1 MSQEDR
7 PAEAPGPAEVPVS
20 AETGTS
26 GAAMALDPLDM
37 RNYGLEKLQEIK
49 PGRWMAR
56 AKLVGFPLGILS
68 FLFFHFRW
76 CGPIGFFEA
85 ATGVANIGH
94 LYTVTGLF
102 VFSLILWMTEAIP
115 SYLTSFIVIVS
126 TILFGVLKMRPTFA
140 YLGEPVMVLNIASF
154 ILASAL
160 VASGLAKRIALLLVT
175 KWGNHITGIFWA
187 FIALN
192 LLLGA
197 FISATSAKT
206 AVLLPLF
213 MVIAAMYGAVS
224 GVSRNNVGRNLVL
237 QNLLAN
243 NVSASAF
250 ITGSAANLLAAQL
263 LEKAGHKVMYSE
275 WLMALL
281 PLAIIQCGI
290 GWFTGTKLIFP
301 ISKTDAQPKVE
312 GGMDRLRAE
321 LKALGRMN
329 FREAR
334 AAVVFVAVLA
344 LWSTEPLHGIRA
356 EVVAMCGAILVL
368 LPPFSGLPRFGVM
381 TWNEADIPW
390 HMLMFSWGAYVLGG
404 IMESTRIVDLA
415 VEEMFGHLGITAST
429 PKVAVFLVLACLFTF
444 TTLIN
449 ESKTARTIILF
460 PVMIATATKFGWD
473 VVGFCLPMA
482 FLINQVYVLYFNS
495 KPANISYLSNMYSTG
510 ESFKF
515 GMTQMIIIL
524 VLLTLWT
531 QYVMPLM
538 GFQSRLW

>member
-1 MSQEDR
+1 MSGSAP
-7 PAEAPGPAEVPVS
+7 PAIASASADGGALRVEAK
-20 AETGTS
+20 TD
-26 GAAMALDPLDM
+26 LLDM

-49 PGRWMAR
+49 PGRWMAK
-56 AKLVGFPLGILS
+56 AKRVGVPLGILA
-68 FLFFHFRW
+68 FLFFHLRW
-76 CGPIGFFEA
+76 CGPIGFFENA
-85 ATGVANIGH
+85 EGVANIGH
-94 LYTVTGLF
+94 LYTVTGIF
-102 VFSLILWMTEAIP
+102 SFSLILWLTEAIP
-115 SYLTSFIVIVS
+115 SYLTSFIVIVA

-160 VASGLAKRIALLLVT
+160 VVSGLAKRLALLLVT
-175 KWGNHITGIFWA
+175 RWGDHLSGIFWA

-206 AVLLPLF
+206 AILLPLF

-250 ITGSAANLLAAQL
+250 LTGSAANLLAAQL
-263 LEKAGHKVMYSE
+263 LENSGHKVLYSE
-275 WLMALL
+275 WMMALF
-281 PLAIIQCGI
+281 PLAVIQCAI
-290 GWFTGTKLIFP
+290 AWFLGTKVIFRIRP
-301 ISKTDAQPKVE
+301 EDAHPKIA
-312 GGMDRLRAE
+312 GGMERLRAE
-321 LKALGRMN
+321 LAALGRP
-329 FREAR
+329 R
-334 AAVVFVAVLA
+334 AAEYRAAAVFIAVLA
-344 LWSTEPLHGIRA
+344 LWSTESLHGIRA

-368 LPPFSGLPRFGVM
+368 MPSFSGLPRFGVLS
-381 TWNEADIPW
+381 WNQADIPW

-404 IMESTRIVDLA
+404 IMESTHIVDLSVGA
-415 VEEMFGHLGITAST
+415 LFGHLGITEST
-429 PKVAVFLVLACLFTF
+429 PKVVVFLVLACLFGF
-444 TTLIN
+444 TTIVH

-473 VVGFCLPMA
+473 VIGFCLPMA

-515 GMTQMIIIL
+515 GMTNLVIIIG
-524 VLLTLWT
+524 VLLLWT

>member
-1 MSQEDR
+1 MSGADR
-7 PAEAPGPAEVPVS
+7 PAEAPVPAEK
-20 AETGTS
+20 
-26 GAAMALDPLDM
+26 GASRATAAVDPLDM

-49 PGRWMAR
+49 PGRFMAR
-56 AKLVGFPLGILS
+56 AKLAGFPLGILA
-68 FLFFHFRW
+68 FLFFHLRW
-76 CGPIGFFEA
+76 CGPIGFFDSA
-85 ATGVANIGH
+85 AGVANVGH
-94 LYTVTGLF
+94 LYTVTGIF
-102 VFSLILWMTEAIP
+102 FFSLILWMTEAIP

-126 TILFGVLKMRPTFA
+126 TVLFGILKMRPTFA

-175 KWGNHITGIFWA
+175 RWGNHITGIFWA

-206 AVLLPLF
+206 AILLPLF
-213 MVIAAMYGAVS
+213 MVIAAMYGAVG

-263 LEKAGHKVMYSE
+263 LENAGHKVMYSQ

-281 PLAIIQCGI
+281 PLAVLQCGI
-290 GWFTGTKLIFP
+290 AWFTGTKLLFP
-301 ISKTDAQPKVE
+301 VRPEDAQPKVD
-312 GGMDRLRAE
+312 GGMDRLRSE
-321 LKALGRMN
+321 LKALGRPSL
-329 FREAR
+329 RELR

-356 EVVAMCGAILVL
+356 EVVAMCGAVLVL
-368 LPPFSGLPRFGVM
+368 LPPFSGLPRFGVL

-404 IMESTRIVDLA
+404 ILESTHIVDLA
-415 VEEMFGHLGITAST
+415 VEAMFGHLGITAAT
-429 PKVAVFLVLACLFTF
+429 PKVAVFLVLASLFAF

-449 ESKTARTIILF
+449 ESKTARTIVLF

-515 GMTQMIIIL
+515 GMTNLVIIL
-524 VLLTLWT
+524 VVLTLWT